1 MMPVN
6 KIKEVVKTSP
16 IVPVLTLDDA
26 AQAHAVGEAL
36 VTAGVKLLE
45 VTLRTEAG
53 LQSIKEMSRIEGAVV
68 GAGTV
73 LDAEL
78 AKKAVDAGA
87 TFLVSPGLSAGVAK
101 EAERLNVPYLP
112 GVATSTDIMQARDL
126 GINWLKFFPAGA
138 LGGIKT
144 LKGYASV
151 FPEIEWMPSG
161 GISENDYAQW
171 LELSKVIAVGGSWL
185 TSGGADAKEIH
196 ARAKRLKLV
205 A

>member
-1 MMPVN
+1 MSVN
-6 KIKEVVKTSP
+6 KIKNSVKTSP
-16 IVPVLTLDDA
+16 IVPVLTIEDA
-26 AQAHAVGEAL
+26 AKAHNVGEAL
-36 VTAGVKLLE
+36 VSAGVRLLE

-53 LQSIKEMSRIEGAVV
+53 LQSIREMSKIEGAVV

-73 LDAEL
+73 LDAEM

-101 EAERLNVPYLP
+101 AAEKLNVPYLP
-112 GVATSTDIMQARDL
+112 GVATSTEIMQARDL
-126 GINWLKFFPAGA
+126 GIHWLKFFPAGA

-151 FPEIEWMPSG
+151 FPDLEWMPSG
-161 GISENDYAQW
+161 GIGENDYAQW
-171 LELSKVIAVGGSWL
+171 LELPKVIAVGGSWL

-196 ARAKRLKLV
+196 ARAKRLNLS